1 MRIPWYIYSIER
13 AGNSLG
19 GKRGLSI
26 PVVHT
31 KNDSSVGGGM
41 RYGEG
46 EAGVQYTLRR
56 VLRCVRDRTGPKLE
70 GGDDGLLNNCTSG
83 RALVELLV
91 VAAI

>member
-1 MRIPWYIYSIER
+1 
-13 AGNSLG
+13 
-19 GKRGLSI
+19 
-26 PVVHT
+26 
-31 KNDSSVGGGM
+31 M
-41 RYGEG
+41 RYREG
-46 EAGVQYTLRR
+46 EAGGQYTLRR